1 MSKEQNMDKMTY
13 VKVSCGNIK
22 RIKAISKKGETFN
35 DVVTKL
41 LDYYED
47 LQRKDWVNTQ
57 NYGNQYK
64 DQIKNIKQFYT
75 V

>member
-1 MSKEQNMDKMTY
+1 MTDA
-13 VKVSCGNIK
+13 KVSYENLE
-22 RIKAISKKGETFN
+22 RIKAIGKKGKAFN

>member
-1 MSKEQNMDKMTY
+1 MSEEKSIHEMTDA
-13 VKVSCGNIK
+13 KVSYENLE
-22 RIKAISKKGETFN
+22 RIKAIGKKGKAFN